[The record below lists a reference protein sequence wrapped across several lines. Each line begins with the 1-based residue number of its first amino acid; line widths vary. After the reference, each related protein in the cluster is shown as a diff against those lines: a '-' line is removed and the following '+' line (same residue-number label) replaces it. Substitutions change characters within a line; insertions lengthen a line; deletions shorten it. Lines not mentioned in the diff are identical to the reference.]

1 MAWRCRGRGARV
13 GGRLQRGAVAAS
25 DGCARAGSRCGRHC
39 AIVTQ
44 VKRSCA
50 WPASRFHPT
59 HVAAGQRACL
69 KGPLARWRTNPGRTR
84 ASRGP
89 SERAQTAS
97 LSPSRWHTRSYVGRR
112 GGLENASDAFLQG
125 GSAQRPGGDACHSL
139 LRPSENESVQG
150 RASCE
155 VSLSLEKK
163 PGAHLAAP
171 RPAVLLAGRL
181 HTQGVPLS
189 RVGERPVG
197 AGGRGPHMRA
207 PHPGTFALERVGEQ
221 PCLGRRRAMRAPLL
235 LRAHTRTQFRAARAC
250 VHKCRGLTGGPAPR
264 PWATL
269 SDPTVS
275 LSCPAVSA
283 LHGPAAGASSGTRTP
298 SQSELLDEDPLV
310 RGAGHGS
317 VSLFSACGDGEV
329 CLPGVQER
337 VQQA

>member
-1 MAWRCRGRGARV
+1 M

-197 AGGRGPHMRA
+197 AGGGPHMRA

-250 VHKCRGLTGGPAPR
+250 VHKCRGLTGGARPQALGDPLRPHSLTVLPR
-264 PWATL
+264 CLCSPR
-269 SDPTVS
+269 
-275 LSCPAVSA
+275 
-283 LHGPAAGASSGTRTP
+283 SGSR
-298 SQSELLDEDPLV
+298 SELRDEDPKPERAPG
-310 RGAGHGS
+310 RGPFGARGRTR
-317 VSLFSACGDGEV
+317 LCLAFSACGDGEV

-337 VQQA
+337 VRQA